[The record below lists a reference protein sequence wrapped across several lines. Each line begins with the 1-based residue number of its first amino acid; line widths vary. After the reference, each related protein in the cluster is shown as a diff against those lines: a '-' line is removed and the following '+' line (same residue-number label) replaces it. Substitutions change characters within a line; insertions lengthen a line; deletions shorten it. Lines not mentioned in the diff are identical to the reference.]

1 MNNVA
6 EAPPAGAKQLLDK
19 VLESLGPLRPYD
31 GAGRDEIVIADLS
44 DDQEGGLEQINHTR
58 SARPESII
66 VALGGRDSSA
76 AIASLEE
83 GADVYLPA
91 DARPSQ
97 IVAQLRAILRRLSP
111 LRNDRIEIDSLQV
124 DARRREAFV
133 GTRKVDLTSREFE
146 LLLLLVENRGRP
158 LSASSL
164 AAETGRDGR
173 AAVTSVK
180 FLIRRLRSKLEFA
193 GMTSPVI
200 LTRRGF
206 GYTLDLPLK
215 GKLADNR

>member
-1 MNNVA
+1 MSNVA
-6 EAPPAGAKQLLDK
+6 EAPAPGAKQLLERI
-19 VLESLGPLRPYD
+19 LESLGPLRPYD
-31 GAGRDEIVIADLS
+31 EKGRDEIVIADLS
-44 DDQEGGLEQINHTR
+44 GDQERALEQIHVTR
-58 SARPESII
+58 NSRPESII

-97 IVAQLRAILRRLSP
+97 IVAQLRAILRRLAP
-111 LRNDRIEIDSLQV
+111 IKNERIEVDSLQI

-133 GTRKVDLTSREFE
+133 GQTKVDLTSREFE
-146 LLLLLVENRGRP
+146 LLLLLVENCGRP

-164 AAETGRDGR
+164 ASETGRDGR

-180 FLIRRLRSKLEFA
+180 FLIRRLRNKLEMA
-193 GMTSPVI
+193 GMESPVI

-206 GYTLDLPLK
+206 GYTLDPALK
-215 GKLADNR
+215 SRRSNP